1 MKEVRYLKKYRLYD
15 FVYVKFANRQ
25 NKSTVLE
32 VRIVVIFIRS
42 MKMVFRF
49 SECSISAFVT

>member
-42 MKMVFRF
+42 MKTVFRF